1 MKPLLSIAAMPAL
14 IGLLAAIAPVASAQ
28 DFFAGKTINITVGST
43 TGGSYDAYARLVAR
57 HYGRNIAGNPSVVV
71 KNLPGA
77 GGIKA
82 ALQVYSVGVKDGTEL
97 GAPLNTVPVTL
108 LLEPGKFPLQPE
120 AFIWLGTVA
129 SPANVLAVWHT
140 TGVKSVADAKR
151 IETTIGSTNPG
162 TTKEMFPLLANR
174 LLGTKFRVI
183 NGYLGGAEINLAV
196 ERGEVQ
202 GHGANSWVSYQFQN
216 ADWVRDNKIVP
227 LFQVTFER
235 DPLLPNVP
243 TLMELAES
251 EEQKKIML
259 ILTTTE
265 AIGRPLVAPPGVPA
279 ERTQLLRRAFDATMT
294 DKGFLADAEK
304 AGLEVGPTSGEKL
317 QAMVRTMMASP
328 SDIAKKYK
336 AAVAS
341 GK

>member
-1 MKPLLSIAAMPAL
+1 MNSQLSIPAMPVLLGL
-14 IGLLAAIAPVASAQ
+14 ITMAASPATAQ

-57 HYGRNIAGNPSVVV
+57 HYGRNSPGNPSVVV

-82 ALQVYSVGVKDGTEL
+82 AQQVYSVGVKDGTEL
-97 GAPLNTVPVTL
+97 GAPLNTVPVTM
-108 LLEPGKFPLQPE
+108 LLEPDKFALQPE

-140 TGVKSVADAKR
+140 TGVKTLNDAKR

-183 NGYLGGAEINLAV
+183 NGYIGGAEINLAV

-235 DPLLPNVP
+235 DPVLPNIP
-243 TLMELAES
+243 TLIELAQS
-251 EEQKKIML
+251 EEQKRIIF
-259 ILTTTE
+259 ILTATE

-279 ERTQLLRRAFDATMT
+279 ERAQLLRRSFDATMT

-317 QAMVRTMMASP
+317 QDMVKIMMASP
-328 SDIAKKYK
+328 PDIVEKYK
-336 AAVAS
+336 TAVAS

>member
-1 MKPLLSIAAMPAL
+1 MKQHFSIAAFTAL
-14 IGLLAAIAPVASAQ
+14 IGSLISVAPSASAQ
-28 DFFAGKTINITVGST
+28 EFFAGKTINITVGST

-57 HYGRNIAGNPSVVV
+57 HYGRNIPGNPSVVI

-82 ALQVYSVGVKDGTEL
+82 AQQVYSIGVKDGTEL
-97 GAPLNTVPVTL
+97 GAPLNTVPVTM
-108 LLEPGKFPLQPE
+108 LLEPDKFALQPE

-140 TGVKSVADAKR
+140 AGVKTLADAKR

-174 LLGTKFRVI
+174 LLGTKFHVI

-216 ADWVRDNKIVP
+216 SDWVRDNKIVP

-235 DPLLPNVP
+235 DPALANVP
-243 TLMELAES
+243 TLMELAEND
-251 EEQKKIML
+251 EQKQIML

-279 ERTQLLRRAFDATMT
+279 ERAQLLRRSFDATMS

-317 QAMVRTMMASP
+317 QDMVKTMMASP
-328 SDIAKKYK
+328 PDIAEKYK
-336 AAVAS
+336 TAVAS

>member
-1 MKPLLSIAAMPAL
+1 MIRSLAFSTLAVAGPLLALPGGAAL
-14 IGLLAAIAPVASAQ
+14 AQ
-28 DFFAGKTINITVGST
+28 DFYAGKTINITCASAP
-43 TGGSYDAYARLVAR
+43 GGSYDAYARLIAR
-57 HYGRNIAGNPSVVV
+57 HYGNAIAGKPSVVV

-82 ALQVYSVGVKDGTEL
+82 AQHTYSVVVKDGTEL

-108 LLEPGKFPLQPE
+108 LLEPGKFPLKAE
-120 AFIWLGTVA
+120 EFVWIGSAA

-140 TGVKSVADAKR
+140 TGVKTVADAKKV
-151 IETTIGSTNPG
+151 ETTIGSTNPG

-183 NGYLGGAEINLAV
+183 NGYLGGAEINLAI
-196 ERGEVQ
+196 ERGELQ

-216 ADWVRDNKIVP
+216 SDWVRDSKIVP

-235 DPLLPNVP
+235 DATLPTVP
-243 TLMELAES
+243 TLMELAQS
-251 EEQKKIML
+251 DEQKKIML

-265 AIGRPLVAPPGVPA
+265 AIGRPLMAPPGIPA
-279 ERTQLLRRAFDATMT
+279 ERAQLLRRAFDAAMT
-294 DKGFLADAEK
+294 NKALLADAEK
-304 AGLEVGPTSGEKL
+304 AGLEIGPTTGERL
-317 QAMVRTMMASP
+317 QEMVQVMMASP
-328 SDIAKKYK
+328 PDIVEKYK
-336 AAVAS
+336 SAVAS

>member
-1 MKPLLSIAAMPAL
+1 MKALFSTLAMSAILGAFAAVP
-14 IGLLAAIAPVASAQ
+14 GAAAQ
-28 DFFAGKTINITVGST
+28 DFFAGKTINFTVGST

-57 HYGRNIAGNPSVVV
+57 HFGRNVPGNPSVVV

-82 ALQVYSVGVKDGTEL
+82 AQQVYSVGAKDGTEL
-97 GAPLNTVPVTL
+97 AAMLNTVPVTL
-108 LLEPGKFPLQPE
+108 LLEPGKFPMKIE
-120 AFIWLGTVA
+120 DFVWIGSVA

-140 TGVKSVADAKR
+140 TGVKTVADAKTK
-151 IETTIGSTNPG
+151 EVTIGSTNTG

-216 ADWVRDNKIVP
+216 AEWVRDNKIVP
-227 LFQVTFER
+227 LYQVTFER
-235 DPLLPNVP
+235 DPSLPNVP
-243 TLMELAES
+243 TLMELGETD
-251 EEQKKIML
+251 EQKKIIL

-265 AIGRPLVAPPGVPA
+265 AIGRPLAAPPGIPA
-279 ERTQLLRRAFDATMT
+279 ERAQLLRRSFDATMK
-294 DKGFLADAEK
+294 DKAFVAEADK
-304 AGLEVGPTSGEKL
+304 AGLEIGPTTGEKL
-317 QAMVRTMMASP
+317 QDMVKTMMTSP
-328 SDIAKKYK
+328 PDIVEKYK
-336 AAVAS
+336 TAVAP

>member
-1 MKPLLSIAAMPAL
+1 MKQPHAFAALAL
-14 IGLLAAIAPVASAQ
+14 FAGSLMAAAPSALAQ

-57 HYGRNIAGNPSVVV
+57 HYGRNIAGNPSVVI

-82 ALQVYSVGVKDGTEL
+82 SIHVYSSAPKDGTEL
-97 GAPLNTVPVTL
+97 AAPINSVPLSV
-108 LLEPGKFPLQPE
+108 LLEPGKFPLKVE
-120 AFIWLGTVA
+120 EFIWIGNPA
-129 SPANVLAVWHT
+129 SPANVLAVWHE
-140 TGVKSVADAKR
+140 TGVKTVEDAKKK
-151 IETTIGSTNPG
+151 EVTIGSTNPA
-162 TTKEMFPLLANR
+162 TTKEMFPLIANR

-216 ADWVRDNKIVP
+216 TDWVRDNKIVP

-235 DPLLPNVP
+235 DPVLPDVP
-243 TLMELAES
+243 TLMELAQS
-251 EEQKKIML
+251 EEQKRIIF
-259 ILTTTE
+259 ILTATE

-279 ERTQLLRRAFDATMT
+279 ARAQQLRRAFDATMT
-294 DKGFLADAEK
+294 DKAFLGDADK

-317 QAMVRTMMASP
+317 QEMVKTMMASP
-328 SDIAKKYK
+328 PDIVEKYK
-336 AAVAS
+336 TAVAS